1 MAYQIGTGLI
11 YDSFKKN
18 CECPLCEIRT
28 IIEEQFLHEFL
39 NDAVMEDSTR
49 MKVNKY
55 GFCARHF
62 DMLFTRQNKL
72 SVALQISTRL
82 NTIMDALTPPKNAK
96 DAMKLATKINELESS
111 CIICNLVEESM
122 EKYYITIA
130 QMYKKEEDFRT
141 LLPKSKGVCL
151 HHYKKLLEYS
161 KNAGGY
167 QDEYLSLLHNLE
179 IENFTRIKGE
189 LKWFCDKHDYRNAH
203 LPLGEAETVL
213 PRLRTKLYTK
223 KTK

>member
-39 NDAVMEDSTR
+39 NDAVMEDGTR
-49 MKVNKY
+49 AKVNKL

-72 SVALQISTRL
+72 SVALQVGTRL
-82 NTIMDALTPPKNAK
+82 STIYKN
-96 DAMKLATKINELESS
+96 LPEINSIKQAQKVAETISEMEKT
-111 CIICNLVEESM
+111 CIICDLVNESM
-122 EKYYITIA
+122 EKYYVTIP
-130 QMYKKEEDFRT
+130 QMYKKEEDFRR
-141 LLPKSKGVCL
+141 LLPKTKGVCL
-151 HHYKKLLEYS
+151 HHYGELLKHAKLAGSYAEEFIALLSKLER
-161 KNAGGY
+161 
-167 QDEYLSLLHNLE
+167 ENL
-179 IENFTRIKGE
+179 TRLKGE
-189 LKWFCDKHDYRNAH
+189 LQWFCDKHDYRNAH